1 MSPREVRV
9 SLDEAEFAQLVQGEI
24 VEREARDQDGKPVL
38 VKVALKD
45 IGFDRIY
52 AAVGEAHVAA
62 SQGRAR

>member
-1 MSPREVRV
+1 MSAREVRV
-9 SLDEAEFAQLVQGEI
+9 SLDETDFAHLVQGAV

-52 AAVGEAHVAA
+52 AAVGEAHVAS
-62 SQGRAR
+62 SQGRSR